1 MFDVRLAISGLFAFL
16 KDFLEWLF
24 EIRRTPHPLN
34 CLVELQNQPEDHQ
47 QDKFVVKI
55 RGTIH
60 ATKDKQQAIVQI
72 VVTDL
77 TDGVS
82 KAEPAHSTN
91 PQYCL
96 SDSDIFCYKTE
107 LGRLPRAVT
116 TLSRWASIASID
128 ARWLLLPRKGKRD
141 LLFVVSIFSP
151 ADQLEIVSTYCPLI
165 YDNPRDGYLDLQAK
179 DHQLKILSA
188 RLALTVA
195 SAADELTDGE
205 IDLVKNWSFLNV
217 GRLDSADGKDVRL
230 QRAFNKTIRLIRSG
244 RGIDVPMLCE
254 QIVRIASFVDRYGI
268 LDFCMNLA
276 KAKGYVNEEKLI
288 LLNEIAER
296 FEVEKKHFLNM
307 AEKVF
312 PPEIL
317 RVSDV
322 KLILG
327 IVPGVEA
334 SQARKLLNEQYRKW
348 SARVTNYNTD
358 VRRQAAFMLKCIAQA
373 RSEYESEEPC
383 STKG

>member
-1 MFDVRLAISGLFAFL
+1 
-16 KDFLEWLF
+16 
-24 EIRRTPHPLN
+24 
-34 CLVELQNQPEDHQ
+34 
-47 QDKFVVKI
+47 
-55 RGTIH
+55 
-60 ATKDKQQAIVQI
+60 
-72 VVTDL
+72 
-77 TDGVS
+77 
-82 KAEPAHSTN
+82 
-91 PQYCL
+91 
-96 SDSDIFCYKTE
+96 
-107 LGRLPRAVT
+107 
-116 TLSRWASIASID
+116 
-128 ARWLLLPRKGKRD
+128 
-141 LLFVVSIFSP
+141 
-151 ADQLEIVSTYCPLI
+151 
-165 YDNPRDGYLDLQAK
+165 
-179 DHQLKILSA
+179 
-188 RLALTVA
+188 
-195 SAADELTDGE
+195 
-205 IDLVKNWSFLNV
+205 
-217 GRLDSADGKDVRL
+217 
-230 QRAFNKTIRLIRSG
+230 
-244 RGIDVPMLCE
+244 
-254 QIVRIASFVDRYGI
+254 
-268 LDFCMNLA
+268 MNLA